1 PITIDGLTMRDGYT
15 NEYDGGGAI
24 YAAGPLTVTGSSFVS
39 NTVMGYD
46 ESRGHGGAISFA
58 GSNTHALVISGTSF
72 LSNTAAIAGGAL
84 SVANGTLVLDD
95 SILTGNAAFGLGRWG
110 GALICDT
117 CGFTIDGA
125 TFSNNQAVKGGA
137 FYITDKNIHY
147 SIITGSTFQG
157 NQAAPD
163 GDGEGGAIYI
173 DVYEGI
179 TITGT
184 TVLSNAAG
192 SGGGLYI
199 NSIGLDEGGLDLRNS
214 QVAGNT
220 AAAQGGGIFNQG
232 WLRILEGTT
241 FSANS
246 AVIGGALY
254 DVGWLSVSASS
265 FFSNTAKNG
274 GAITVDQQ
282 NTNAYIGSS
291 VFGGNSSDCNGGALA
306 AAAPVTVEM
315 SELYGNQAG
324 LACSELALG
333 GAIYVE
339 NALWLTVSAV
349 HDNVSAVAGGAI
361 GILGNLNSP
370 KTVEI
375 RGSAIFSNSAT
386 MAGAVAIGGPSV
398 TRIEQSSIYSNTATM
413 VGGIASGYGGA
424 TIDIVNSTLAGNSS
438 GYMASALLVA
448 GGNALE
454 DNAGFGPDTL
464 TLRNVTI
471 AGNDR
476 LGINAQNGDGFGAFA
491 NTDVGGKTATVGIT
505 NTIIA
510 GGANEQS
517 CYTGPLAIGSVPA
530 AVSNLD
536 NDGTCGS
543 NFTQSDTILLGPLGD
558 YGAVLQSG
566 SIGGATPV
574 TPTLVVFPLL
584 PG

>member
-1 PITIDGLTMRDGYT
+1 
-15 NEYDGGGAI
+15 
-24 YAAGPLTVTGSSFVS
+24 
-39 NTVMGYD
+39 
-46 ESRGHGGAISFA
+46 
-58 GSNTHALVISGTSF
+58 
-72 LSNTAAIAGGAL
+72 
-84 SVANGTLVLDD
+84 
-95 SILTGNAAFGLGRWG
+95 
-110 GALICDT
+110 
-117 CGFTIDGA
+117 
-125 TFSNNQAVKGGA
+125 
-137 FYITDKNIHY
+137 
-147 SIITGSTFQG
+147 
-157 NQAAPD
+157 
-163 GDGEGGAIYI
+163 
-173 DVYEGI
+173 
-179 TITGT
+179 
-184 TVLSNAAG
+184 
-192 SGGGLYI
+192 
-199 NSIGLDEGGLDLRNS
+199 
-214 QVAGNT
+214 
-220 AAAQGGGIFNQG
+220 
-232 WLRILEGTT
+232 
-241 FSANS
+241 
-246 AVIGGALY
+246 
-254 DVGWLSVSASS
+254 
-265 FFSNTAKNG
+265 
-274 GAITVDQQ
+274 
-282 NTNAYIGSS
+282 YIGSS

-306 AAAPVTVEM
+306 AAAPVTVER

-375 RGSAIFSNSAT
+375 RGSALYSNSAT

-398 TRIEQSSIYSNTATM
+398 THIEQSSIYSNTATM

-543 NFTQSDTILLGPLGD
+543 SFTQSDAILLGPLGD

-584 PG
+584 PGSAAIDAGAGSLIATPPPQSACPFQDQRGVMRPQGSACDIGAFESQGFTLAKTGGDEQSTLWGGVFANPLAASVSSSHDEPV